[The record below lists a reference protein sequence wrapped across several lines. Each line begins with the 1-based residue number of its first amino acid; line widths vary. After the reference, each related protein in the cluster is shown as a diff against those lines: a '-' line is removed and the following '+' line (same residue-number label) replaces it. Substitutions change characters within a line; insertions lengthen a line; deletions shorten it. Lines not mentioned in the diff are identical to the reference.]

1 MSKHHGDIFYA
12 ARIQFMDLIFTHV
25 QTIET
30 AKKALVAETT
40 VPAAMDVIAG
50 VAHKISG
57 VAGTLGYIETGELAG
72 LAEQKTRAVI
82 ASGEMSSGAA
92 CWKKIEPQIEDMLN
106 SLEALLDAHAQSTTA

>member
-1 MSKHHGDIFYA
+1 MSKHQGDIFYA
-12 ARIQFMDLIFTHV
+12 ARMQFMDLIFTHV

-30 AKKALVAETT
+30 AKKALVADTT

-72 LAEQKTRAVI
+72 LAELKSRAVI
-82 ASGEMSSGAA
+82 ASGALSSGAA
-92 CWKKIEPQIEDMLN
+92 CWTQIEPEVEAMLN
-106 SLEALLDAHAQSTTA
+106 SLEALLDAHAQSGTA